1 MTDKNIF
8 GGGNKNSTYT
18 PMSEIEQECILRL
31 IESKQLIVNIV
42 EWGYV
47 EAPKAKFGDL
57 RFSVEWRMNF
67 NKPETP
73 MPVHYFDLELK
84 TRSGILLYKERQSTL
99 YGGEPLMVAA
109 GMYIDLVWDIAIT
122 AMDPKIVKQ
131 IMPMAR
137 GLTSRWHDRDTGDLT
152 LFGNTK
158 MSEKA
163 KEVLVTTRTLEHRN
177 KKDTEEKTQKAER
190 KAKGL

>member
-1 MTDKNIF
+1 MSEKNIF
-8 GGGNKNSTYT
+8 GGGNRNSMYT
-18 PMSEIEQECILRL
+18 PLTEIEQECLLRL
-31 IESKQLIVNIV
+31 IESQQLIVNIV
-42 EWGYV
+42 DWGYV

-57 RFSVEWRMNF
+57 RLGIQWRMNF

-73 MPVHYFDLELK
+73 MPVHHFDLELK

-122 AMDPKIVKQ
+122 AIDPKIVKR

-137 GLTSRWHDRDTGDLT
+137 GLTSRWHDRDTGNLT

-158 MSEKA
+158 MNSGLKQS
-163 KEVLVTTRTLEHRN
+163 LVRLRTMENEN
-177 KKDTEEKTQKAER
+177 KKDTLNQVKKAEK

>member
-1 MTDKNIF
+1 MSDKNLF
-8 GGGNKNSTYT
+8 GGGNKNSLYT
-18 PMSEIEQECILRL
+18 PLTEIEQECILRL
-31 IESKQLIVNIV
+31 IEQKELIVNIV

-57 RFSVEWRMNF
+57 RLGLQWQMTFH
-67 NKPETP
+67 KPETP

-109 GMYIDLVWDIAIT
+109 GMFIDIVWDIAIV
-122 AMDPKIVKQ
+122 AIDPKIVKQ

-137 GLTSRWHDRDTGDLT
+137 GLTSRWLDRDTGDLT
-152 LFGNTK
+152 LFGNTRMQEK
-158 MSEKA
+158 KKESLVQLRTMERDNRKDTQDKTKKAEKA
-163 KEVLVTTRTLEHRN
+163 
-177 KKDTEEKTQKAER
+177 
-190 KAKGL
+190 AKGQ